1 MGIKISKIP
10 IPRVSDGNSS
20 NQANSVNNLSQTLRA
35 KLTQE
40 IETIRKMQQA
50 NREAMAK
57 QRKELQ
63 AIRKATQAKMAQYKA
78 AAKSQTQPPTNSPT
92 KPSTQPPTN
101 SPTKPSTNS
110 STQPPTKPSTQP
122 PTQPQNTDPKINIS
136 PVQAFPLEPLP
147 GPSESWD
154 KLKSEV
160 TDPSIHHNSPA
171 QNVTT
176 SNQDDSTPEIDAVN
190 HPDHPF
196 DDSKPHD
203 VSIDMTNNINTNT
216 THDSSTNPLNPQKQN
231 RDTQTSEP
239 QLSPQQPQI
248 LPSPKGTLLP
258 NLNWLNSGSILPNT
272 PPILSTSDLN
282 LSASPAIIVSQY
294 SILYKYR
301 NTLKINPV
309 PIPKVALFPNFNGP
323 NSGSTTPSAPSI
335 ISAPSSKLSTSP
347 AVIVSQND
355 TPRINLAPVRKVAYG
370 AISGALV
377 TLMVGIL
384 NGYVPFFNK
393 KPISGVM
400 SGAATTIVT
409 LLTSYAV
416 SHGANETMV
425 KGKDGKVESAD
436 KEMPQYCSVKT
447 V

>member
-78 AAKSQTQPPTNSPT
+78 AAKSQTQPPTNS
-92 KPSTQPPTN
+92 
-101 SPTKPSTNS
+101 
-110 STQPPTKPSTQP
+110 PTKPSTQP